1 MEGEDITLQLL
12 IIAPDAAIGV
22 GKGKKSVHIAALST
36 LILLFE
42 QIFHDLVFQKGDL
55 LLACNAEVRRDVG
68 RVNMRLNQTLAE
80 GVKGRNVC
88 SCEQDALA
96 FESADAL
103 MKVGCGAA
111 AHSQCG
117 NLLVERRLDAL
128 PHL

>member
-1 MEGEDITLQLL
+1 MEGENVPLQLL
-12 IIAPDAAIGV
+12 VIAPEPAIGV
-22 GKGKKSVHIAALST
+22 GKGKESVRIAVLGS

-68 RVNMRLNQTLAE
+68 RVDMRLNQTLTE
-80 GVKGRNVC
+80 GMKGRDVRP
-88 SCEQDALA
+88 CEQDALT
-96 FESADAL
+96 FERADAL
-103 MKVGCGAA
+103 MKVGCGDAA
-111 AHSQCG
+111 RSKCG